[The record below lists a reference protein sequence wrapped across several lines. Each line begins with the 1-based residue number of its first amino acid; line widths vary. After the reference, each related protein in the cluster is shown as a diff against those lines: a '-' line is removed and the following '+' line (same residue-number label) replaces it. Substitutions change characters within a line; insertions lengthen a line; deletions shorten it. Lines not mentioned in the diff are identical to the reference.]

1 MLRPILIAAFM
12 LVASASANASPAE
25 DAFAAYQK
33 GDYAA
38 ALKLLKPLAEQGNDK
53 AQLAILAKFDMDTQG
68 EIMAKVATMELR
80 DTQGLMPLYGKDEG
94 AQ

>member
-1 MLRPILIAAFM
+1 MTNTEAAERLFW
-12 LVASASANASPAE
+12 VRKYARISANHT
-25 DAFAAYQK
+25 FR
-33 GDYAA
+33 
-38 ALKLLKPLAEQGNDK
+38 NDK